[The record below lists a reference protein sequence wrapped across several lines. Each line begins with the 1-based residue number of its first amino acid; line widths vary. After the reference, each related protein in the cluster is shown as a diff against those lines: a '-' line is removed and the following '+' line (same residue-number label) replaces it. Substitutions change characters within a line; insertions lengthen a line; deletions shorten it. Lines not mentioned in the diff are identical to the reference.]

1 MFLLYLTGED
11 LDDISGVKT
20 FIASMAKAY
29 IRRLPKNS
37 GERALPCPA
46 VNENKPRSK
55 LVDSETTQDA
65 GLPGTGP
72 HPQTFDASDVP
83 CLLLGHPDM
92 EYRLDSLCS
101 CLNCTCGGMCLFM

>member
-1 MFLLYLTGED
+1 MFLLYLSGED

-20 FIASMAKAY
+20 FIARMAKAY

-92 EYRLDSLCS
+92 EYRLDNLCT
-101 CLNCTCGGMCLFM
+101 CLN

>member
-1 MFLLYLTGED
+1 
-11 LDDISGVKT
+11 
-20 FIASMAKAY
+20 MAKAY

-92 EYRLDSLCS
+92 EYRLDNLCA
-101 CLNCTCGGMCLFM
+101 CLNCACGSVRLFM